1 MSYWQDRYTNGLKK
15 LSGKSEKQIQKQMSK
30 YYANAAKSVID
41 EFEKTYNHLLLAV
54 EEGRQPTPADLYK
67 LEKYWE
73 MTGNLRKT
81 LNNLSEKEIEMLTRV
96 FRESYS
102 DIYNGLDL
110 PGDVKFSTL
119 AEDTVQQL
127 ITSVWCADGK
137 TWSSRVWDNT
147 GKLAEALNEELINT
161 ILTGKKTTDLKKRL
175 QEQFNV
181 NYSEANRLVRT
192 ELAHIQT
199 KAAEQR
205 YKDSGIEYV
214 EVWADEDERRCKTCG
229 KLHQKKYRVGETLP
243 IPAHP
248 NCRCCIIPVIENVE
262 NSKKIVYNNKKAID
276 NSTVSSPVDITNS
289 TTKPSETKIAPEWE
303 NANFAPDKVE
313 KHKKHLSE
321 YGEITFDDYV
331 KGARILLSKPVGGNI
346 DGFENNAGATYRYDK
361 ENNDFA
367 IGKNGIIFT
376 RFKPINKQKYW
387 EMIKNE
393 ELKQLQ
399 KDRNS

>member
-81 LNNLSEKEIEMLTRV
+81 LNNFSEKEIEMLTRV
-96 FRESYS
+96 FRESYF
-102 DIYNGLDL
+102 DIYYGLDL
-110 PGDVKFSTL
+110 PSDAKFNRL
-119 AEDTVQQL
+119 AEDTIQQL

-137 TWSSRVWDNT
+137 SWSSRVWDNT

-161 ILTGKKTTDLKKRL
+161 ILTGKKTTDLKNRL

-181 NYSEANRLVRT
+181 NYAEANRLVRT

-199 KAAEQR
+199 MAAEQR
-205 YKDSGIEYV
+205 YKDAGIEFV
-214 EVWADEDERRCKTCG
+214 EVWADEDERRCKVCG
-229 KLHQKKYRVGETLP
+229 KLHKTKYRIGEALP

-248 NCRCCIIPVIENVE
+248 QCRCCIVPVI
-262 NSKKIVYNNKKAID
+262 D
-276 NSTVSSPVDITNS
+276 
-289 TTKPSETKIAPEWE
+289 
-303 NANFAPDKVE
+303 
-313 KHKKHLSE
+313 
-321 YGEITFDDYV
+321 
-331 KGARILLSKPVGGNI
+331 
-346 DGFENNAGATYRYDK
+346 
-361 ENNDFA
+361 
-367 IGKNGIIFT
+367 
-376 RFKPINKQKYW
+376 
-387 EMIKNE
+387 
-393 ELKQLQ
+393 
-399 KDRNS
+399 